1 MRALPPRSHY
11 GYVPLLGRL
20 PIADDGA
27 TGGGAADDG
36 GAAGGSGTAS
46 GGGTAGAAAA
56 GGGEASE
63 GGAGGGEPSG
73 SEPSGDE
80 GDAYQPWLRLRSRV
94 RGDEATDDVAV
105 RMG

>member
-20 PIADDGA
+20 PIEAD
-27 TGGGAADDG
+27 GAADD
-36 GAAGGSGTAS
+36 S
-46 GGGTAGAAAA
+46 GAAADGAAAGTVAGGGKA
-56 GGGEASE
+56 GGGEASGSE
-63 GGAGGGEPSG
+63 SGGSEVGGGEAG
-73 SEPSGDE
+73 E

>member
-20 PIADDGA
+20 PIS
-27 TGGGAADDG
+27 DDG

-63 GGAGGGEPSG
+63 GGAGDGEPSG